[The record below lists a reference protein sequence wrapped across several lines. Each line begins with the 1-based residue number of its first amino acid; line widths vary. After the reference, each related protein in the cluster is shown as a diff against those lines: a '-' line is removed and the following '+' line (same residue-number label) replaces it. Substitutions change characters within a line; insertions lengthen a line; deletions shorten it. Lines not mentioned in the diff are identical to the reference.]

1 MTLGNPWAIEA
12 QGLTKLF
19 GPRPALLG
27 VDLRV
32 PRGSFLS
39 VFGPNGAGKST
50 LIRILSTIMRPTAG
64 KVMLEGLDV
73 AQHGNEVRRL
83 LGVVTHQ
90 TLLYPDLTAQE
101 NLEFYARMYD
111 VPRRRERIAHLADLV
126 GLEGSRLDQA
136 VGTLSRGLQQRVAL
150 ARALLHDPPILLLD
164 EPETGLDPQAQGMLG
179 DLLRRVD
186 GQERTVVMATH
197 SLERG
202 LELGD
207 RMAILVRGRLAYES
221 TKEALN
227 LEALR
232 SAYRHLAAVGE

>member
-1 MTLGNPWAIEA
+1 MTSGNPWAIEA

-32 PRGSFLS
+32 PRGAFLS

-50 LIRILSTIMRPTAG
+50 LIRSLATIMRPTAG
-64 KVMLEGLDV
+64 KVMLEGLD
-73 AQHGNEVRRL
+73 AARHGGEVRRL

-111 VPRRRERIAHLADLV
+111 VPRRRERIAYLADLV
-126 GLEGSRLDQA
+126 GLEGRLDQV

-207 RMAILVRGRLAYES
+207 RLAILVRGRLAYES

-232 SAYRHLAAVGE
+232 STYRHLAAAGE